1 MSKTYLQTIVLK
13 NQDFFREILTE
24 TKNSY
29 ITMRQQEVDEKEQ
42 ESEVIQAWE
51 APIHRSFGESAQTKN
66 YQKYIYSPAFIEF
79 DSEIESDFVEN
90 FLEKSDL
97 VEFWLKNGIGQESFG
112 IRYTDENNKIR
123 TFYPDFIVHFV
134 NGSIGIFDTKSG
146 YTLSDGNT
154 RAHGLQDFLVKYNSS
169 SRKIMGGIITLNS
182 ANQFCINK
190 TPNYDAQNIATDFA
204 VFNDT
209 YIQNFD
215 FSVYQNNE
223 QQSALSDEY
232 RNELESLL
240 QKLRKSLTEADKEFN
255 DFVEQDRENSGD
267 FDIEKRS
274 ALKNNID
281 VLKQRIRSI
290 EQKLLS

>member
-1 MSKTYLQTIVLK
+1 
-13 NQDFFREILTE
+13 
-24 TKNSY
+24 
-29 ITMRQQEVDEKEQ
+29 MRQQEVDEKEQ

-146 YTLSDGNT
+146 YTLSD
-154 RAHGLQDFLVKYNSS
+154 
-169 SRKIMGGIITLNS
+169 
-182 ANQFCINK
+182 
-190 TPNYDAQNIATDFA
+190 
-204 VFNDT
+204 
-209 YIQNFD
+209 
-215 FSVYQNNE
+215 
-223 QQSALSDEY
+223 
-232 RNELESLL
+232 
-240 QKLRKSLTEADKEFN
+240 
-255 DFVEQDRENSGD
+255 
-267 FDIEKRS
+267 
-274 ALKNNID
+274 
-281 VLKQRIRSI
+281 
-290 EQKLLS
+290 